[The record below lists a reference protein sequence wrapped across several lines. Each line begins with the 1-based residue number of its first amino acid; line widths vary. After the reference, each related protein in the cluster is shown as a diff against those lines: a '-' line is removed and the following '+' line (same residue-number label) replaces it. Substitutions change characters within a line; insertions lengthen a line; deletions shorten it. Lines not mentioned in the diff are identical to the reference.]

1 MRTTLTIDPDVA
13 AQLARLRKDREVSL
27 KVLVNEALRQGLR
40 QLAVPKKPNKQSFT
54 QPVDL
59 GQPLTGNIDCIG
71 QILAE
76 LDAENFLDIDQR
88 NRIKQRY

>member
-13 AQLARLRKDREVSL
+13 AQLAQLRKDREVSL
-27 KVLVNEALRQGLR
+27 KALVNDALRQGLR
-40 QLAVPKKPNKQSFT
+40 HLAVPKKSRVQSFT

-59 GQPLTGNIDCIG
+59 GQPLIGNIDCIG

-76 LDAENFLDIDQR
+76 DDAEKYR
-88 NRIKQRY
+88 